1 MARIQINRIITKIAL
16 LPIVLFCHFLFFM
29 ARPFVIV
36 QVYLIDFQFGH
47 LLSMTHANELRN
59 LTWNRTHARKK
70 CTLYC
75 FPGPYSSR
83 YAINKL
89 AENVPVVVG
98 NIAWLFAKVSQFI
111 PNASIYFK
119 KDTQLQYYEDLKPL
133 IKFNEDEVDIGKSL
147 IKGHQSIFVCLNV
160 RDAAYN
166 NFLNNA
172 LKINAKS
179 YPHRDSKIEDYLKAL
194 TYLTRMG
201 YTIYRM
207 GSLTSSKLKT
217 TDPKIIDY
225 SNNGMRSE
233 FLDFYLGANC
243 KFAIS
248 TGSGWD
254 EIPVIFQ
261 RPLLQVNLFDFL
273 SESALRRTTLIYPKK
288 FISKQSG
295 LLLDLRQI
303 IEVSIPNSHLFKNK
317 TINSDNQLGVVD
329 LSSEELVDAVTEMAQ
344 RVEGTFVETPEQKE
358 MQAKLKHILS
368 THPKLQPSPNYYPIR
383 AQFASCF
390 LSRYPNFLDG
400 LD

>member
-1 MARIQINRIITKIAL
+1 MARIQVNRIIIKL
-16 LPIVLFCHFLFFM
+16 VLFPIVLFCHLLFFL

-75 FPGPYSSR
+75 FPGPYSSK
-83 YAINKL
+83 YALKKL
-89 AENVPVVVG
+89 AENVPVVLG
-98 NIAWLFAKVSQFI
+98 NLAWLFAKVAKFI
-111 PNASIYFK
+111 PNASIYFET
-119 KDTQLQYYEDLKPL
+119 DNQIQYYENLKPL
-133 IKFNEDEVDIGKSL
+133 IKFDENEVDFCKSI
-147 IKGHQSIFVCLNV
+147 IKGHESNFICLNV

-166 NFLNNA
+166 NFLNNVY
-172 LKINAKS
+172 KINAKS
-179 YPHRDSKIEDYLKAL
+179 YPHRDSRIDTYVNAL
-194 TYLTRMG
+194 NCLTRMD

-207 GSLTSSKLKT
+207 GALTNNKLTST
-217 TDPKIIDY
+217 NPKIIDY

-233 FLDFYLGANC
+233 LLDFYLGANC

-254 EIPVIFQ
+254 DIPVIFQ
-261 RPLLQVNLFDFL
+261 RPLLLANLFDFL
-273 SESALRRTTLIYPKK
+273 AEANLRRTALIYPKK
-288 FISKQSG
+288 FISKQTKQP
-295 LLLDLRQI
+295 LTLRQL
-303 IEVSIPNSHLFKNK
+303 IEFSIPNSNLFKNLP
-317 TINSDNQLGVVD
+317 IDSQDRLRVDD
-329 LSSEELVDAVTEMAQ
+329 LSSEELVEAVTEMAQ

-358 MQAKLKHILS
+358 MQAKLKHVLS